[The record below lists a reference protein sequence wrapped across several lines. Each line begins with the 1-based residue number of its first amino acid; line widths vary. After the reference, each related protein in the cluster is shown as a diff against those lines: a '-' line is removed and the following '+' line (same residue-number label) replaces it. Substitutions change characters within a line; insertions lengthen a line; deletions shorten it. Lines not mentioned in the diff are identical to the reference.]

1 MQRILVV
8 DDAEIN
14 RELLRDVLNE
24 DYVVETAA
32 DGAEALLLLEGTFD
46 TMSAL
51 LLDLNMPKMNG
62 FAVLDEM
69 EKRHWMGKLPVLV
82 ISGECSPEIE
92 SMCLNLGVSDF
103 IHKPFERTVVRNR
116 VRNAIDLFT
125 YKNRLEQQVEEQAA
139 ALKKQDQII
148 QVQARKLKAA
158 EPFNRLMMEY
168 SAAIMEVETRLKILN
183 TEFSLTYKRNPF
195 EAIKS
200 RLKTPSSIYEKL
212 ARRGFPI
219 PVESIR
225 ENLTDVAGVRVICS
239 FPDDIYR
246 LALLVT
252 MQDGIALIQEKDYIK
267 NPKPNGYRSLHL
279 ILGVPI
285 FLSHEKKQVM
295 VEMQFRTI
303 AMDFWASLEHK
314 LKYKRDVEDPD
325 EIARQLKEC
334 SDSIETLDHQMQRIR
349 DQIDQAQD
357 K

>member
-103 IHKPFERTVVRNR
+103 IHKPFELTVVRNR
-116 VRNAIDLFT
+116 VRNPIDLFT

-139 ALKKQDQII
+139 AHKKQDQII

-219 PVESIR
+219 TVESIR

>member
-1 MQRILVV
+1 MERILVV
-8 DDAEIN
+8 DDSEIN
-14 RELLRDVLNE
+14 RELLKEVLGE
-24 DYVVETAA
+24 DYLVDTAA
-32 DGAEALLLLEGTFD
+32 DGEETLQRLEGTYD
-46 TMSAL
+46 STAAL

-69 EKRHWMGKLPVLV
+69 EKRGWMGRLPVLV

-103 IHKPFERTVVRNR
+103 IHKPFESRVVKNR
-116 VRNAIDLFT
+116 VRNAIELFS
-125 YKNRLEQQVEEQAA
+125 YKNRLEQRVEEQAA

-148 QVQARKLKAA
+148 QVQARKLKAT
-158 EPFNRLMMEY
+158 EPFHRLMMEY
-168 SAAIMEVETRLKILN
+168 SAAMMEVETRLKILN

-195 EAIKS
+195 ESIKT
-200 RLKTPSSIYEKL
+200 RLKSPSSIYEKL
-212 ARRGFPI
+212 GRRGFPI
-219 PVESIR
+219 TVESIR

-252 MQDGIALIQEKDYIK
+252 MQEGIVLVQEKDYIK

-314 LKYKRDVEDPD
+314 LKYKRDVENPD
-325 EIARQLKEC
+325 DIARQLKEC
-334 SDSIETLDHQMQRIR
+334 SDSIEELDYRMQMIR